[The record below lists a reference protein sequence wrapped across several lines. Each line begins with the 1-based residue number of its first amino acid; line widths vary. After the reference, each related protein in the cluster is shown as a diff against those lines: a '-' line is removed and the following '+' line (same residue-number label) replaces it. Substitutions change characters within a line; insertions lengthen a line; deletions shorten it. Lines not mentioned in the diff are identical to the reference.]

1 MPRAPRYFL
10 PWHFEFLCRW
20 RPMDDACEEL
30 TALSRHTP
38 LMQSGREVDA
48 LLATIEVA
56 RERGGRSRRWALVA
70 VGALVAVDGVRR
82 AKREWR
88 TASRVCA
95 PLCVLRSLSS
105 REQSAPASPFLR
117 DHTTT
122 RRGPAR
128 GARSARAAAAH
139 RQLGAVPLHRVGAL
153 GRAVRR
159 RRRGRAPPPRRADAD
174 RARRLGAAGARPDS
188 RGRHGRVSRQ
198 LRLIYLGRRRP

>member
-70 VGALVAVDGVRR
+70 VGAPVAVDGVRR

-88 TASRVCA
+88 AASRVCA
-95 PLCVLRSLSS
+95 PLCVLRSLSA

-117 DHTTT
+117 DHTRQRLAEGPRAELDPLERLLRIDNSELFPFIASALWDAPSDADAVAAL
-122 RRGPAR
+122 RRLAAQTPTALDDWERPAR
-128 GARSARAAAAH
+128 D
-139 RQLGAVPLHRVGAL
+139 LT
-153 GRAVRR
+153 RAV
-159 RRRGRAPPPRRADAD
+159 GT
-174 RARRLGAAGARPDS
+174 GASA
-188 RGRHGRVSRQ
+188 VS
-198 LRLIYLGRRRP
+198 YG